1 MDDHLRELGA
11 QTILSMGEGD
21 ELSGQD
27 ESFRGWA
34 KDVFKVTVL
43 NSVNTNREG
52 GRCPAWDSRSRF
64 LDVTFWSFFVFR
76 YCNYLFRETQ
86 TNKVDKTKQNKHTWM
101 RQHKRINHIL
111 LIKHNVQRVSK
122 QRSFA
127 SLENTFK
134 QTILFH
140 KEHVLDRL

>member
-11 QTILSMGEGD
+11 QKILPMGEGD

-43 NSVNTNREG
+43 NSAN
-52 GRCPAWDSRSRF
+52 A
-64 LDVTFWSFFVFR
+64 
-76 YCNYLFRETQ
+76 
-86 TNKVDKTKQNKHTWM
+86 HI
-101 RQHKRINHIL
+101 RQHKRINRVL
-111 LIKHNVQRVSK
+111 PIKHKVQRVSNK
-122 QRSFA
+122 RSFA
-127 SLENTFK
+127 FLEYTFK

-140 KEHVLDRL
+140 EEPVLNRLWLTCRRFRFEDCWVFTLSRYTIINEARVKRFDEKHPP